1 MLKFE
6 KKYYRCLSST
16 NSALIKQAKKGLR
29 QGKVIIA
36 GKQKQGKGSKNRCFY
51 SAYGGL
57 YFSVLLRPNIAFYQY
72 LTPLVAV
79 ATAKAIEKL
88 GFENIKIKWVND
100 IFYNDKKVCG
110 ILTEGGFDAFGKY
123 YAVVGIGINLSK
135 PKKGFASDIKET
147 ATYLYPTKTT
157 PQLKNQLLDAI
168 LNNIAYYYKE
178 IEKKEYLAYYKQKSY
193 LDGKQIQVTLNGKT
207 FDSMVVGISQ
217 NFELLVKNTSG
228 EIISLNSADVQVKTT

>member
-100 IFYNDKKVCG
+100 IFYDGKK
-110 ILTEGGFDAFGKY
+110 
-123 YAVVGIGINLSK
+123 AVHVS
-135 PKKGFASDIKET
+135 AHDR
-147 ATYLYPTKTT
+147 YLG
-157 PQLKNQLLDAI
+157 KNQFNAQTNTYFIFAAGL
-168 LNNIAYYYKE
+168 
-178 IEKKEYLAYYKQKSY
+178 
-193 LDGKQIQVTLNGKT
+193 IQRFIT
-207 FDSMVVGISQ
+207 
-217 NFELLVKNTSG
+217 
-228 EIISLNSADVQVKTT
+228 